1 MGKSRTRKNRHKPT
15 IKLILKMKKSYYYE
29 PVVTP
34 VANNGSSKFGFIAKT
49 VSFNDSRNTRFEV
62 EISAKTIEE
71 LKQKTDDFFKDSIQL
86 KCEYYL
92 CSKSVVDI
100 FKPFEVSKPFKSGY
114 ADDNDDYFVAWLNFE
129 EVDRYYQANE
139 DDILNSED
147 NFLARECVP
156 GQMDVSKLKL
166 NRMKK
171 NGLRVE
177 IENVLS
183 ITSLKNIAMVIHNLS
198 EREKCT
204 PVEFINK
211 IV

>member
-1 MGKSRTRKNRHKPT
+1 
-15 IKLILKMKKSYYYE
+15 MKKSYYYE
-29 PVVTP
+29 PIVTP

-49 VSFNDSRNTRFEV
+49 VSFNDSLNTRFEV
-62 EISAKTIEE
+62 EISGKTIEE
-71 LKQKTDDFFKDSIQL
+71 LKQKTDDFFRDSIQL

-92 CSKSVVDI
+92 CSKSVVDL

-114 ADDNDDYFVAWLNFE
+114 TDDNDDYFVAWLNFE

-139 DDILNSED
+139 EKILNSDEE
-147 NFLARECVP
+147 FYCRECVP
-156 GQMDVSKLKL
+156 GTMDVSNMEIKDI
-166 NRMKK
+166 KK
-171 NGLRVE
+171 NGLFFE
-177 IENVLS
+177 IFQISDVSKYDRNLP
-183 ITSLKNIAMVIHNLS
+183 IIIHNLS

>member
-1 MGKSRTRKNRHKPT
+1 
-15 IKLILKMKKSYYYE
+15 MKKSYYYE
-29 PVVTP
+29 PIIKP
-34 VANNGSSKFGFIAKT
+34 IEKNGSSKFGYTAKT
-49 VSFNDSRNTRFEV
+49 VAFNDSLNTRFEV
-62 EISAKTIEE
+62 EISGKTIEE

-92 CSKSVVDI
+92 CSKSVVEK

-177 IENVLS
+177 IGNVLS
-183 ITSLKNIAMVIHNLS
+183 ITSFKNVAMVIYNLS

>member
-1 MGKSRTRKNRHKPT
+1 
-15 IKLILKMKKSYYYE
+15 MKKSYYYE

-34 VANNGSSKFGFIAKT
+34 VASNGSGRFGYKAKT
-49 VSFNDSRNTRFEV
+49 VSFNDSLNTRFEV
-62 EISAKTIEE
+62 EISGKTIEE

-92 CSKSVVDI
+92 CSKSVVEK

-114 ADDNDDYFVAWLNFE
+114 AEDEEYFVAWLHFE
-129 EVDRYYQANE
+129 EIDRYYQANE
-139 DDILNSED
+139 DEILNSED
-147 NFLARECVP
+147 NFFARECVP
-156 GQMDVSKLKL
+156 GQMDISKLKL

-198 EREKCT
+198 VREKCT
-204 PVEFINK
+204 PLEFINK

>member
-1 MGKSRTRKNRHKPT
+1 
-15 IKLILKMKKSYYYE
+15 MKKSYYYE
-29 PVVTP
+29 PIVQP
-34 VANNGSSKFGFIAKT
+34 IASNGSSKFGFIAKT
-49 VSFNDSRNTRFEV
+49 VAFNDSLNTRFEV
-62 EISAKTIEE
+62 EIAGKTIDE
-71 LKQKTDDFFKDSIQL
+71 LKQKTEDFFIDSIQL
-86 KCEYYL
+86 KCAYYL
-92 CSKSVVDI
+92 CSKSVVEK

-114 ADDNDDYFVAWLNFE
+114 AEDEEYFVAWLHFD

-147 NFLARECVP
+147 NFFARECVP

>member
-1 MGKSRTRKNRHKPT
+1 MGKNRTPKNRYKPT

-34 VANNGSSKFGFIAKT
+34 IAKNGSSKFGYTAKT
-49 VSFNDSRNTRFEV
+49 ISFIDFGNTRFEV
-62 EISAKTIEE
+62 EISGKTIEE

-86 KCEYYL
+86 KCEYFL
-92 CSKSVVDI
+92 CTKSVVEI

-114 ADDNDDYFVAWLNFE
+114 TDDNYDYFVAWLHFK
-129 EVDRYYQANE
+129 EVDRYYQDNE
-139 DDILNSED
+139 YEILNSDEE
-147 NFLARECVP
+147 FFCRECVP
-156 GQMDVSKLKL
+156 GQIDVSEMKIKDI
-166 NRMKK
+166 KK
-171 NGLRVE
+171 NGLFFE
-177 IENVLS
+177 IWEQFYLS
-183 ITSLKNIAMVIHNLS
+183 QPKNKAMIIYNLS

>member
-1 MGKSRTRKNRHKPT
+1 MGENRTRKNRHKPT

-34 VANNGSSKFGFIAKT
+34 IAKNGSSKFGYTAKT
-49 VSFNDSRNTRFEV
+49 ISFIDSRNTRFEV
-62 EISAKTIEE
+62 EISGKTIEE
-71 LKQKTDDFFKDSIQL
+71 LKQKTEGFFKDSIQL

-92 CSKSVVDI
+92 CSKSVVEK
-100 FKPFEVSKPFKSGY
+100 FNPFEVSKPFKSGY
-114 ADDNDDYFVAWLNFE
+114 ADDNDDYFVAWLHFE

-139 DDILNSED
+139 EKILNSDEE
-147 NFLARECVP
+147 FYCRECVP
-156 GQMDVSKLKL
+156 GTMDVSKMEIKDI
-166 NRMKK
+166 KK
-171 NGLRVE
+171 NGLFFE
-177 IENVLS
+177 IWQEFDLS
-183 ITSLKNIAMVIHNLS
+183 QIKNKAMVICNLS

>member
-29 PVVTP
+29 PIVQP
-34 VANNGSSKFGFIAKT
+34 IANNGSSKFGFIAKT

-92 CSKSVVDI
+92 CSKSVVEK

-139 DDILNSED
+139 EKILNSDD
-147 NFLARECVP
+147 NFFARECVP

>member
-1 MGKSRTRKNRHKPT
+1 MEANRTRKNRHKPT

-29 PVVTP
+29 PIVTP
-34 VANNGSSKFGFIAKT
+34 IANNGSSKFGFIAKT
-49 VSFNDSRNTRFEV
+49 VSFNDYLNTRFEV
-62 EISAKTIEE
+62 EIAGKTIEE

-92 CSKSVVDI
+92 CSKSVVDL
-100 FKPFEVSKPFKSGY
+100 FKPFEVSKPFESGY
-114 ADDNDDYFVAWLNFE
+114 AEDEQYFVAWLHFD

-139 DDILNSED
+139 DEILNSED
-147 NFLARECVP
+147 NFFARECVP
-156 GQMDVSKLKL
+156 GQIDVSKLKL

>member
-1 MGKSRTRKNRHKPT
+1 
-15 IKLILKMKKSYYYE
+15 MKKSYYYE
-29 PVVTP
+29 PIVQP
-34 VANNGSSKFGFIAKT
+34 IASNGSSKFGYKAKT
-49 VSFNDSRNTRFEV
+49 ISFNDSLNTRFEV
-62 EISAKTIEE
+62 EISGKTIEE

-92 CSKSVVDI
+92 CSKSVVDL

-114 ADDNDDYFVAWLNFE
+114 AEDEEYFVAWLHFD

-147 NFLARECVP
+147 NFFARECIP

>member
-1 MGKSRTRKNRHKPT
+1 
-15 IKLILKMKKSYYYE
+15 MKKTYYYE

-34 VANNGSSKFGFIAKT
+34 IAKNGSSKFGYTAKT
-49 VSFNDSRNTRFEV
+49 ISFIDSRNIRFKV
-62 EISAKTIEE
+62 EISGKTIDE

-92 CSKSVVDI
+92 CTKPIVEK

-129 EVDRYYQANE
+129 EVDRYYQANKE
-139 DDILNSED
+139 KILNSDEE
-147 NFLARECVP
+147 FFARECIP
-156 GQMDVSKLKL
+156 GQMDVSEMKIKDI
-166 NRMKK
+166 KK
-171 NGLRVE
+171 NGLFFE
-177 IENVLS
+177 IWEKFDLS
-183 ITSLKNIAMVIHNLS
+183 QMKNIAMVIYNLS
-198 EREKCT
+198 KREKCT